1 VAFDNTCKFLATQN
15 PISFVR
21 WLLPQVNASNVQ
33 VIKTELSTEP
43 VRADS
48 LILLK
53 AADTIL
59 HLEFER
65 VPKADPPLPERMID
79 YWLRL
84 YRKYHCTIEQVV
96 IFLKQTNSPEV
107 SVDRFQVQNTS
118 HRYRVLRLWEQDP
131 APFFSDAAL
140 LPLAPLTRSNT
151 PRDLLQ
157 QVAEA
162 TRKIPD
168 PNQRKE
174 IIACTAI
181 MSGLIHNPEIIQD
194 LFREDLLEDSSFYQF
209 ILQKGM
215 KEGVKQGRQE
225 GRQEAVLMMLRQ
237 KIGTIAAETEEKIY
251 NLSFTQL
258 QGLMEAMP
266 NFQQQQDLIEWLASL
281 PQ

>member
-1 VAFDNTCKFLATQN
+1 MVKA
-15 PISFVR
+15 
-21 WLLPQVNASNVQ
+21 
-33 VIKTELSTEP
+33 LSQ
-43 VRADS
+43 
-48 LILLK
+48 I
-53 AADTIL
+53 
-59 HLEFER
+59 
-65 VPKADPPLPERMID
+65 
-79 YWLRL
+79 
-84 YRKYHCTIEQVV
+84 KYHCTIEQVV
-96 IFLKQTNSPEV
+96 IFLKQTTSPEV
-107 SVDRFQVQNTS
+107 YVDRFQVQNTL
-118 HRYRVLRLWEQDP
+118 HKYRVLRLWEQES
-131 APFFSDAAL
+131 APFLSDAAL
-140 LPLAPLTRSNT
+140 LPLAPLTRSNA

-168 PNQRKE
+168 PNQRRE

-181 MSGLIHNPEIIQD
+181 MSGLIHNPETIQD

-258 QGLMEAMP
+258 QALMEAMP
-266 NFQQQQDLIEWLASL
+266 NFQEQQDLTEWLASI

>member
-1 VAFDNTCKFLATQN
+1 MAFDNTCKFLATQN

-21 WLLPQVNASNVQ
+21 LLLPQVNTSNVQ

-65 VPKADPPLPERMID
+65 IPKADPPLAERMID

-96 IFLKQTNSPEV
+96 IFLKQTTSPEV
-107 SVDRFQVQNTS
+107 YVDRFQVQNTL
-118 HRYRVLRLWEQDP
+118 HKYRVLRLWEQDP
-131 APFFSDAAL
+131 TPFLSDAAL
-140 LPLAPLTRSNT
+140 LPLAPLTRSNA

-251 NLSFTQL
+251 DLSFTQL

-266 NFQQQQDLIEWLASL
+266 NFQQQQDLTEWLASL